1 MAIRSPRVPPRAAIA
16 AAAAARARR
25 GFRDM
30 APPPALREPSAP
42 EPSPALEPTSAA
54 PSRRWSRLR
63 LAGLILSVMVI
74 AGCAG
79 MAAVVPEPGWLRWL
93 LAGIAL
99 AGAAGWVLA
108 FLVGPAAWRLAGES
122 APLSAAE
129 RAQMTVAERVEA
141 VNAAR
146 HTLIQ
151 AATGLVVIGGVAFTA
166 LGLWYTARTVET
178 AQQGQITDRYTK
190 AFEQLGSDKIEVR
203 LGGIHA
209 LRFLS
214 VDSPRD
220 REIVIDVLS
229 AFVRSRDTCALPS
242 GQKTKSLPK
251 QCTTTDPDVLAD
263 LPYVRPGA
271 DVRAAMNIASA
282 IASERVGNVV
292 VIPDLSEVRFPRTDL
307 RGLPLIGLNM
317 AGADLRGADLTGAD
331 LTGTFLTDA
340 DLTGALGVNR

>member
-1 MAIRSPRVPPRAAIA
+1 MV
-16 AAAAARARR
+16 
-25 GFRDM
+25 
-30 APPPALREPSAP
+30 
-42 EPSPALEPTSAA
+42 
-54 PSRRWSRLR
+54 
-63 LAGLILSVMVI
+63 VI
-74 AGCAG
+74 AGCVG
-79 MAAVVPEPGWLRWL
+79 MAVAVPEPGWVRWV
-93 LAGIAL
+93 LAGVAL
-99 AGAAGWVLA
+99 AGAASWVLA
-108 FLVGPAAWRLAGES
+108 FLIGPAAWRLAGES

-129 RAQMTVAERVEA
+129 RAQMTAAERVEA

-178 AQQGQITDRYTK
+178 TQQGQITDRYTK

-220 REIVIDVLS
+220 QEVVIDVLTT
-229 AFVRSRDTCALPS
+229 FVRSHDACALPS

-251 QCTTTDPDVLAD
+251 QCTTTDPKALAD
-263 LPYVRPGA
+263 LPYIRLGA
-271 DVRAAMNIASA
+271 DVRAALSTASA
-282 IASERVGNVV
+282 MASNELIGNIRAV
-292 VIPDLSEVRFPRTDL
+292 PDLSEVRFPRTDL

-317 AGADLRGADLTGAD
+317 SGADLRGADLTGAD

-340 DLTGALGVNR
+340 DLTGALGVNE

>member
-1 MAIRSPRVPPRAAIA
+1 MGVWVSDLPVCRRVRISSLPPQP
-16 AAAAARARR
+16 
-25 GFRDM
+25 GH
-30 APPPALREPSAP
+30 
-42 EPSPALEPTSAA
+42 
-54 PSRRWSRLR
+54 
-63 LAGLILSVMVI
+63 AGV
-74 AGCAG
+74 
-79 MAAVVPEPGWLRWL
+79 
-93 LAGIAL
+93 AL
-99 AGAAGWVLA
+99 AGAAGWLLA

-122 APLSAAE
+122 APLSADE
-129 RAQMTVAERVEA
+129 RAQLTIAERVEA

-190 AFEQLGSDKIEVR
+190 AFEQPGSDKIEVR

-214 VDSPRD
+214 ADSPRD
-220 REIVIDVLS
+220 RDVVIHVLT
-229 AFVRSRDTCALPS
+229 AFVRSHDTCSPPS

-251 QCTTTDPDVLAD
+251 QCTTTDPKALAD

-271 DVRAAMNIASA
+271 DVRAAVNIASA
-282 IASERVGNVV
+282 IASERIDNVV

-307 RGLPLIGLNM
+307 SGFYPIGASLS
-317 AGADLRGADLTGAD
+317 GADLRGADLTNVDLTNAD
-331 LTGTFLTDA
+331 LTGA
-340 DLTGALGVNR
+340 DLTGALGVHK